1 MQIGEVIRKYRKD
14 KNMTQEEM
22 AKRLGVTAP
31 AVNKWEKGV
40 TQPDIMLLAPIARLL
55 GITLETLLSF
65 HEELTQEEI
74 TGLVEEVD
82 QRLDDESYDNVFRYV
97 SGIIQEYPNC
107 HQLIWQM
114 AVILDARCMTDEAVN
129 EDDYDEQILKWYQCA
144 LESNDVKLQKSAADS
159 LFHYYVRKDMYDK
172 AEEYLQYFAE
182 EDTNR
187 KRMQALIYSKTNR
200 LEEAYKAYEEILF
213 SECNVLSMVFH
224 SLFILSVEEGKMAQ
238 AQKYL
243 EKESSLNQLFEM
255 GKYREIS
262 CKLEMVVQNKNVE
275 ETLLIVKT
283 LLDCVESIGGFADS
297 WLYAHMKFKE
307 IPDEVVQKVRNDL
320 LGLFSDKEEF
330 GYMDGNAE
338 WEELICGE

>member
-22 AKRLGVTAP
+22 AKRLGVTTP

-65 HEELTQEEI
+65 HDELAQGEI
-74 TGLVEEVD
+74 TSLVEEVA
-82 QRLDDESYDNVFRYV
+82 QKLDDESYDDVFRYV

-114 AVILDARCMTDEAVN
+114 AVVLDARCMTDEAVN
-129 EDDYDEQILKWYQCA
+129 ADDYDEQILKWYQCA
-144 LESNDVKLQKSAADS
+144 LESNDVKLQKSTADS

-213 SECNVLSMVFH
+213 SECNLLSMVFH
-224 SLFILSVEEGKMAQ
+224 SLFILSAEEGKMAQ

-243 EKESSLNQLFEM
+243 EKESSLNRLFEM

-262 CKLEMVVQNKNVE
+262 CKLEMVVQDKDVE
-275 ETLLIVKT
+275 ETLLTVKT
-283 LLDCVESIGGFADS
+283 LLDCVESIGGFTDS
-297 WLYAHMKFKE
+297 WLYAHMRFKE
-307 IPDEVVQKVRNDL
+307 LPDGFVQKVRNDL
-320 LGLFSDKEEF
+320 LGYFSDKETF

-338 WEELICGE
+338 WDEMICGE